1 MCRLLLDDPAG
12 FSTSTVAAMLAG
24 AWAVGFIMP
33 GASAGIGV
41 REAAVI
47 LLLSPVV
54 GPANAAVIATIY
66 RIVTAGGDAL
76 LAGSG
81 GLVRRFV
88 AGPAPQQR

>member
-1 MCRLLLDDPAG
+1 VLDDPAD
-12 FSTSTVAAMLAG
+12 FDTAAVAAALAG
-24 AWAVGFIMP
+24 AWIVGFVIP

-47 LLLSPVV
+47 LLLSPAV
-54 GPANAAVIATIY
+54 GAANAAVIATIY

-81 GLVRRFV
+81 GLVRRLA
-88 AGPAPQQR
+88 AGPAPGGR